1 MKTIAVVIAAA
12 ERADEALR
20 AAVGLTLR
28 GDRVVVVPL
37 VSLGAGE
44 RAQRALGTLRALGH
58 RVDGQMADAEVA
70 DVVEVWTAGGRDALR
85 AAIDDT
91 PPDVFL
97 EGLFVLR
104 AARTLDLSG
113 EVCPFTFVRT
123 KLALEE
129 MAPGARLQVVVDH
142 EPATRNVPRSVTEWG
157 QKVLRVD
164 TLAPGRWAIWIEKGT
179 R

>member
-37 VSLGAGE
+37 VPPGAGE

-58 RVDGQMADAEVA
+58 RTDGQMADAKAA

-85 AAIDDT
+85 AAIDDV
-91 PPDVFL
+91 PADVFL
-97 EGLFVLR
+97 EDLFVSG
-104 AARTLDLSG
+104 ATLDLSG

-129 MAPGARLQVVVDH
+129 MAPGARLRVVVDH

-164 TLAPGRWAIWIEKGT
+164 AIAPGRWAIWIEKGT